1 VSVSR
6 FRSSPPPPPLEEI
19 KSTYDKLSV
28 HVQGLTLL
36 SRADTQ
42 THTNSLPFYL
52 LLLLLLLLLL
62 IDEDVWKCRPG
73 FEMVLKRRK
82 TS

>member
-1 VSVSR
+1 
-6 FRSSPPPPPLEEI
+6 
-19 KSTYDKLSV
+19 V
-28 HVQGLTLL
+28 HVQGLTVL
-36 SRADTQ
+36 SRNTQ
-42 THTNSLPFYL
+42 THTNSLPFY

>member
-1 VSVSR
+1 
-6 FRSSPPPPPLEEI
+6 
-19 KSTYDKLSV
+19 V